1 MSPAGWDSRT
11 QIVGHRSPVSAWRRS
26 TSVMEGMGF
35 VRKACHKV
43 RRLSELAGLGMVRV
57 LALGVVQ
64 GLTNS
69 LDEITSNLCD
79 LLGGLDKEI
88 VTWIVLTL

>member
-1 MSPAGWDSRT
+1 M
-11 QIVGHRSPVSAWRRS
+11 GHRSPVSAWRRS
-26 TSVMEGMGF
+26 TSVMEGMGL
-35 VRKACHKV
+35 VLNACHKV
-43 RRLSELAGLGMVRV
+43 RRLSELAGLGMISV

-64 GLTNS
+64 GLANS

-79 LLGGLDKEI
+79 FFWLLDKEI

>member
-1 MSPAGWDSRT
+1 M
-11 QIVGHRSPVSAWRRS
+11 GHRSPVSAWRRS

-43 RRLSELAGLGMVRV
+43 RKLSELAGLGMISV
-57 LALGVVQ
+57 LALGVIQ
-64 GLTNS
+64 GLANS
-69 LDEITSNLCD
+69 LDEITSNVCN
-79 LLGGLDKEI
+79 LLWLLDKEI